1 MSVQPDPILV
11 YNGTTYRFTRPVAAD
26 LLDRGVIL
34 PDPSGE
40 TDYRLSLEH
49 TIDEIEDLAAVLSRA
64 DAPAAPRLRV
74 FDRNG
79 GLFGGRGPMR
89 RLLYIFRDDK
99 HR

>member
-1 MSVQPDPILV
+1 VNTQPDPILV
-11 YNGTTYRFTRPVAAD
+11 YNGTTYQFTRPVAAD
-26 LLDRGVIL
+26 LLARGVIL

-49 TIDEIEDLAAVLSRA
+49 TIGEIESLAVVVSRA
-64 DAPAAPRLRV
+64 DAPAVPRLRV

-99 HR
+99 DR